1 MSEPNIAQD
10 LIRILDLEQID
21 VNLFRGEHETV
32 VHSRLFGG
40 QVPARSLAAADKTVP
55 QDRLCHSLHGYFLRP
70 GRSDIAVVYR
80 VERIR
85 DGQSFTTRRIVAI
98 QNGEAI
104 FSMDASFQMLETG
117 LEHQIN
123 LGDIPDPDDL
133 EDDAAVARR
142 AGNSASHRDTRER
155 PFDLRSVNQN
165 IQTQKN
171 LLENPIWMRFKQQV
185 PPGHQLQRHLLA
197 YASDISFVSTA
208 LIPHHHKVHRA
219 NIQMASL
226 DHALWFHHEFDI
238 CDWFVYVKS
247 STNAGMARGYNR
259 GSFYTRDGKLIAS
272 SMQEG
277 LMRLRQQT
285 VNQEADPAV

>member
-40 QVPARSLAAADKTVP
+40 QVLAQSLAAADKTVP

-185 PPGHQLQRHLLA
+185 PPGQQLQRHLLA
-197 YASDISFVSTA
+197 YA
-208 LIPHHHKVHRA
+208 P
-219 NIQMASL
+219 
-226 DHALWFHHEFDI
+226 
-238 CDWFVYVKS
+238 
-247 STNAGMARGYNR
+247 
-259 GSFYTRDGKLIAS
+259 
-272 SMQEG
+272 
-277 LMRLRQQT
+277 
-285 VNQEADPAV
+285 

>member
-40 QVPARSLAAADKTVP
+40 QVLAQSLAAADKTVP

-104 FSMDASFQMLETG
+104 FSMDASFQMLE
-117 LEHQIN
+117 
-123 LGDIPDPDDL
+123 
-133 EDDAAVARR
+133 
-142 AGNSASHRDTRER
+142 
-155 PFDLRSVNQN
+155 
-165 IQTQKN
+165 
-171 LLENPIWMRFKQQV
+171 
-185 PPGHQLQRHLLA
+185 
-197 YASDISFVSTA
+197 
-208 LIPHHHKVHRA
+208 
-219 NIQMASL
+219 
-226 DHALWFHHEFDI
+226 
-238 CDWFVYVKS
+238 
-247 STNAGMARGYNR
+247 
-259 GSFYTRDGKLIAS
+259 
-272 SMQEG
+272 
-277 LMRLRQQT
+277 
-285 VNQEADPAV
+285 